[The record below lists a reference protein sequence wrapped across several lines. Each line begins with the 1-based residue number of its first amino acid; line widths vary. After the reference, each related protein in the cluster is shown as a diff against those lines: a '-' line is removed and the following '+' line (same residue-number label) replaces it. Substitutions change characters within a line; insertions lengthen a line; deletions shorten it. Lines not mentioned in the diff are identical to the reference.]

1 MSLEPVAKVLTEAAI
16 AGRTD
21 KLVGLKE
28 NVIVGRLIPAGTGSL
43 MSKYKQLATERDDA
57 LEAQAEKQEA
67 EALAAIAAAAAAES
81 DAAVEDEA
89 AGEALLG

>member
-1 MSLEPVAKVLTEAAI
+1 VLTEAAV

-43 MSKYKQLATERDDA
+43 MSKFKQLATDRDDA
-57 LEAQAEKQEA
+57 LDAQAKQQEA
-67 EALAAIAAAAAAES
+67 ETQAAIAAAAAAES
-81 DAAVEDEA
+81 DAAVEDKA
-89 AGEALLG
+89 AGEAQIG